1 MINNDAEQTLQ
12 PVERDTLW
20 DQVYAQLRDALFAGK
35 FEPGSRLVLRD
46 LAQLLGTSITP
57 VRDAV
62 ARLVANG
69 TLERGPRN
77 TALVPDVS
85 AVDMR
90 HLIIVRTELEGRAA
104 REAALNSDE
113 TSINSLKKRLSQMRV
128 MIAEGHLDAYLD
140 LHRQF
145 HFGIYEMARIPIL
158 HDMIESLWLR
168 CGPALSFVIPDY
180 VRLLKGTD
188 HHLKLIDALIK
199 QDPDAAEKAI
209 VSDIEEAGQYLQ
221 SLADEQGRIRRPSRK
236 AKAADVPKVREPTM
250 GIKSIST
257 LLNRPGF
264 RGG

>member
-1 MINNDAEQTLQ
+1 MNREAAGQALQ

-20 DQVYAQLRDALFAGK
+20 DQVYVQLRNALFAGK

-46 LAQLLGTSITP
+46 LAELLGTSITP
-57 VRDAV
+57 VRDAM

-77 TALVPDVS
+77 TALVPDVG

-90 HLIIVRTELEGRAA
+90 HLIIVRSELEGRAA

-113 TSINSLKKRLSQMRV
+113 AGIILLKKRLAQMRKL
-128 MIAEGHLDAYLD
+128 IADGHLDAYLD

-158 HDMIESLWLR
+158 HNMIESLWLR

-188 HHLKLIDALIK
+188 HHLQLIDALTRH
-199 QDPDAAEKAI
+199 DPDAAEKAI

-221 SLADEQGRIRRPSRK
+221 SLADEQGRIRRPRSGPVAAESRT
-236 AKAADVPKVREPTM
+236 AR
-250 GIKSIST
+250 KSTAVINSV
-257 LLNRPGF
+257 NG
-264 RGG
+264 

>member
-1 MINNDAEQTLQ
+1 MSNEAVQTLQ
-12 PVERDTLW
+12 PVERETLW

-46 LAQLLGTSITP
+46 LAEMLGTSITP

-77 TALVPDVS
+77 TAMVPDVG
-85 AVDMR
+85 AVDLR

-104 REAALNSDE
+104 REAATNASEAGVAVLN
-113 TSINSLKKRLSQMRV
+113 KRLTQMRKL
-128 MIAEGHLDAYLD
+128 IADGQLGAYLD

-158 HDMIESLWLR
+158 FDMIEGLWLR

-188 HHLKLIDALIK
+188 HHLQLIDSLRNH
-199 QDPDAAEKAI
+199 DPEAAEQAI
-209 VSDIEEAGQYLQ
+209 VADIEEAGQYLL
-221 SLADEQGRIRRPSRK
+221 SLADEQGRIRRPRS
-236 AKAADVPKVREPTM
+236 
-250 GIKSIST
+250 
-257 LLNRPGF
+257 
-264 RGG
+264 

>member
-1 MINNDAEQTLQ
+1 MSNEAVQTLQ
-12 PVERDTLW
+12 PVERETLW

-46 LAQLLGTSITP
+46 LAEMLGTSITP

-77 TALVPDVS
+77 TALVPDVG
-85 AVDMR
+85 AVDLR

-104 REAALNSDE
+104 REAATHANEAGVAVLN
-113 TSINSLKKRLSQMRV
+113 KRLTQMRKL
-128 MIAEGHLDAYLD
+128 IAGGQLGAYLD

-158 HDMIESLWLR
+158 FDMIEGLWLR
-168 CGPALSFVIPDY
+168 CGPVLSFVIPDY

-188 HHLKLIDALIK
+188 HHLQLIESLRNH
-199 QDPDAAEKAI
+199 DPEAAEQAI
-209 VSDIEEAGQYLQ
+209 VADIEEAGQYLL
-221 SLADEQGRIRRPSRK
+221 SLADAQGRIRRPR
-236 AKAADVPKVREPTM
+236 A
-250 GIKSIST
+250 
-257 LLNRPGF
+257 
-264 RGG
+264 

>member
-1 MINNDAEQTLQ
+1 MSNEAVQTLQ
-12 PVERDTLW
+12 PVERETLW

-46 LAQLLGTSITP
+46 LAELLGTSITP

-77 TALVPDVS
+77 TALVPDVGV
-85 AVDMR
+85 VDLQ

-104 REAALNSDE
+104 REAALNADDSGIAVLD
-113 TSINSLKKRLSQMRV
+113 KRLTQMRKL
-128 MIAEGHLDAYLD
+128 IADGQLGAYLD

-145 HFGIYEMARIPIL
+145 HFGIYQMARIPIL
-158 HDMIESLWLR
+158 YDMIEGLWLR

-188 HHLKLIDALIK
+188 HHLKLINALRRH
-199 QDPDAAEKAI
+199 DPDAAEKA
-209 VSDIEEAGQYLQ
+209 VVADIEEAAQYLL
-221 SLADEQGRIRRPSRK
+221 SLADKQGRIRRP
-236 AKAADVPKVREPTM
+236 
-250 GIKSIST
+250 
-257 LLNRPGF
+257 
-264 RGG
+264 